1 MIASWRLLVAET
13 RSNSSPKSHP
23 HGKTRICCNGSL
35 CSTCSER
42 RPKNRL
48 RQRPLLVTNNSAFL
62 PRTRESDAR
71 PNSACPCGCP
81 TSGFSC
87 VRCGRHCRVALIDA
101 ENLEKTFE
109 RLTELHEKGVS
120 KDRVAIRYSMRW
132 ADACRWRY
140 IAADRGVCA
149 GSWCGT

>member
-13 RSNSSPKSHP
+13 RSNSSPKSPP
-23 HGKTRICCNGSL
+23 HGKTLSFCNGPL

-48 RQRPLLVTNNSAFL
+48 CQRSLLATNNSVFL

-71 PNSACPCGCP
+71 QNSACPCGCP
-81 TSGFSC
+81 TSGLSC
-87 VRCGRHCRVALIDA
+87 IGCGRHCRVALIDA

-120 KDRVAIRYSMRW
+120 KDWVAILRLMRW

-140 IAADRGVCA
+140 VAADLEVCA
-149 GSWCGT
+149 GSGYGT